1 MRRKRRGGLFL
12 AVGVLLLAASLV
24 LAGYNVWDG
33 RRAAEASGS
42 AMEALSSVI
51 PTGDRRDIGQ
61 EQYIPDYILDSEMD
75 PPTVEVDG
83 QNYIGYV
90 EIPALELS
98 LPVLESWS
106 YPNLKLG
113 PCRYAG
119 SPYQDDMVI
128 AAHNFPEHFGRLQ
141 DVELGDEVR
150 FTDTDGNVFRYSV
163 VEMLQLAPRPSKA
176 MLEGDW
182 DLSLFTCTLSGQY
195 RTTVRCVRAEENSAL
210 QEEFLNS

>member
-1 MRRKRRGGLFL
+1 MKRKRRGTLFL
-12 AVGVLLLAASLV
+12 IGGVLLLASSLA

-33 RRAAEASGS
+33 RRAAAASS
-42 AMEALSSVI
+42 AAMEVLSTVI
-51 PTGDRRDIGQ
+51 PSEARRDIGQ
-61 EQYIPDYILDSEMD
+61 ELYIPDYILDPEMD
-75 PPTVEVDG
+75 PPTVTVDE

-119 SPYQDDMVI
+119 SPYQDNMVI

-141 DVELGDEVR
+141 NMAVGDEVR

-163 VEMLQLAPRPSKA
+163 VELLQLAPRPSKA

-182 DLSLFTCTLSGQY
+182 DLSLFTCTASGQY
-195 RTTVRCVRAEENSAL
+195 RTTVRCVRET
-210 QEEFLNS
+210 